1 MLFGT
6 TADGSQLRGVLTAGA
21 SASFTIAT
29 ASPGMSFFGV
39 ALSPDPNWE
48 TSMTPSASASA
59 SASQSVSQ
67 SASNSHSAPA
77 SAPTTASQTR
87 TPSRSASPVPAAAG
101 APPTSGPDPGV
112 IAAAVIVPLAIIG
125 GIVAYALLRPREFW
139 GFMSWAWDK
148 VTGACGGGGKSVG
161 YKYPSRVAGER
172 TALSKAAA
180 YSSIGGKF

>member
-48 TSMTPSASASA
+48 MSMTPSASASA
-59 SASQSVSQ
+59 SASQSASN
-67 SASNSHSAPA
+67 SASNAPA
-77 SAPTTASQTR
+77 SAPATSSQTR

-101 APPTSGPDPGV
+101 APPTRGPEPGG
-112 IAAAVIVPLAIIG
+112 IAAAVLVPLAIIG
-125 GIVAYALLRPREFW
+125 GIVAYALLRPREFG
-139 GFMSWAWDK
+139 GFVSWAWDK
-148 VTGACGGGGKSVG
+148 ITGACGGGGTSAG
-161 YKYPSRVAGER
+161 YRYPSRVAGER
-172 TALSKAAA
+172 TALSKAAGYGA
-180 YSSIGGKF
+180 IGGNI